1 MSYRKTL
8 LFSALIVSGIVTL
21 TACTTAPMAP
31 AAAPAPVAQAAAP
44 APSYPAS
51 IDQMVAK
58 TKTQIKTVKMP
69 EFKAA
74 YDQKNLGMLIDVRN
88 ENEFE
93 DGYIPG
99 AINVPRGLIEFRIWK
114 LVGFPD
120 KTDMTAK
127 MTLYCASGGRC
138 ALATKSLQDLG
149 FTNVTSVDMKYDDWV
164 KAGYPVAMPKK

>member
-1 MSYRKTL
+1 MTYRKTL

-51 IDQMVAK
+51 IGQLVAK
-58 TKTQIKTVKMP
+58 TKSQIKTVKMP

-93 DGYIPG
+93 DGYIQNLPF
-99 AINVPRGLIEFRIWK
+99 I
-114 LVGFPD
+114 
-120 KTDMTAK
+120 
-127 MTLYCASGGRC
+127 SQ
-138 ALATKSLQDLG
+138 ALKNGCQSMYSRSSARS
-149 FTNVTSVDMKYDDWV
+149 
-164 KAGYPVAMPKK
+164 

>member
-8 LFSALIVSGIVTL
+8 LFSALILSGIVTL
-21 TACTTAPMAP
+21 TACTTAPIAP
-31 AAAPAPVAQAAAP
+31 APAPAAQVAAPAPT
-44 APSYPAS
+44 YPAS
-51 IDQMVAK
+51 IGQMVAK
-58 TKTQIKTVKMP
+58 TKSEIKTVKMP
-69 EFKAA
+69 EFKTAF
-74 YDQKNLGMLIDVRN
+74 DQKNLGMLIDVRN

-99 AINVPRGLIEFRIWK
+99 AVNVPRGLIEFRIWK

-120 KTDMTAK
+120 KTDMTTK
-127 MTLYCASGGRC
+127 MTLYCATGGRC

-149 FTNVTSVDMKYDDWV
+149 FTNVTSADMRFDDWV

>member
-8 LFSALIVSGIVTL
+8 LFSALILSGLVTL

-51 IDQMVAK
+51 IGQMVAK
-58 TKTQIKTVKMP
+58 TKTQIKTVKMT
-69 EFKAA
+69 EFKTA
-74 YDQKNLGMLIDVRN
+74 YDQKNLGLLIDVRN

-120 KTDMTAK
+120 KTDTTTK
-127 MTLYCASGGRC
+127 MTLYCATGGRC

-149 FTNVTSVDMKYDDWV
+149 FTNVTSADIKYDDWV
-164 KAGYPVAMPKK
+164 KAGYAVAMPKK